1 LNDKSNEANETH
13 QNKTL
18 IGRGSPP
25 FLAIMNRLFGTG
37 KPKTPAPNLNDCIA
51 NVDSRAES
59 VEKKVQRIDGELKKL
74 KEQMSKMRD
83 GPAKNSVKQKALRLL
98 RQKKQYESQA
108 DNLRNQSFNMEQTN
122 MATQTLKDTK
132 DTVNAMKS
140 GVKAMKKEFKN
151 VNIEQIED
159 MQDELADMLEDAN
172 EVQEVMGRAYGV
184 PDIDEDD
191 LEAELDALG
200 DDFALDDDTSY
211 LDEANKAPDAPL
223 KDPGSDSVA
232 TNQDGVAV
240 DEFGLPKIPAQ

>member
-1 LNDKSNEANETH
+1 
-13 QNKTL
+13 
-18 IGRGSPP
+18 
-25 FLAIMNRLFGTG
+25 MNRLFGMG
-37 KPKTPAPNLNDCIA
+37 KKKEPPPNLNDCIA

-74 KEQMSKMRD
+74 KEQMSNMRE

-98 RQKKQYESQA
+98 RQKKHYESQS
-108 DNLRNQSFNMEQTN
+108 DNLRNQAFNMEQTN

-132 DTVNAMKS
+132 DTVNAIKS

-159 MQDELADMLEDAN
+159 MQDELADMLEDAD

-200 DDFALDDDTSY
+200 DDFALDDD
-211 LDEANKAPDAPL
+211 LE
-223 KDPGSDSVA
+223 
-232 TNQDGVAV
+232 
-240 DEFGLPKIPAQ
+240 